1 VIAPV
6 ISVLD
11 FLILFAAALAA
22 GLFNA
27 LAGGGSIFTF
37 PALVAIGIPP
47 ILANMTNTVAL
58 CPGYVGGVLAQRRDL
73 AGQGRRVLLLLPVA
87 AAGGIAGALLLT
99 RTSDAAFRALV
110 PVLVLGACFLLAVQ
124 DRLRLLLQGRHARI
138 ALGWAVPPVLLAA
151 IYGGYFGAGLSVIF
165 LARIGLAVDDNLT
178 RLNAL
183 KQAMS
188 LVTNLAAAAWFAASA
203 TVVWPAAAVMA
214 AGALIG
220 GAAGGRLAGK
230 ARPATLRVI
239 VIAIGILI
247 AAVFALDR
255 W

>member
-1 VIAPV
+1 V
-6 ISVLD
+6 ISALD
-11 FLILFAAALAA
+11 FVILFAAALAA

-37 PALVAIGIPP
+37 PALIAIGIPP
-47 ILANMTNTVAL
+47 IVANVTNTVAL

-73 AGQGRRVLLLLPVA
+73 AGQGRQMLLLLPVA
-87 AAGGIAGALLLT
+87 LVGGVAGALLLT
-99 RTSDAAFRALV
+99 RTSDATFRALV
-110 PVLVLGACFLLAVQ
+110 PVLVLGACLLLAVQ
-124 DRLRLLLQGRHARI
+124 DRLRALLQRRRARI

-151 IYGGYFGAGLSVIF
+151 IYGGYFGAGLSVMF
-165 LARIGLAVDDNLT
+165 LAMIGLAIDDNLT

-188 LVTNLAAAAWFAASA
+188 LVTNLAAALWFGA
-203 TVVWPAAAVMA
+203 TAVVVWPAAGVMA

-220 GAAGGRLAGK
+220 GALGGRIAGRVK
-230 ARPATLRVI
+230 PATLRMI
-239 VIAIGILI
+239 VIAFGLLI
-247 AAVFALDR
+247 AAAFALDR

>member
-1 VIAPV
+1 MTSA
-6 ISVLD
+6 LYT
-11 FLILFAAALAA
+11 LILFTAALAA

-37 PALVAIGIPP
+37 PALVAIGVPP
-47 ILANMTNTVAL
+47 ILANVTNTVAL

-73 AGQGRRVLLLLPVA
+73 EGQGRRMLLLLPVA

-99 RTSDAAFRALV
+99 RTSDAIFRALV
-110 PVLVLGACFLLAVQ
+110 PLLVLGACFLLAVQ
-124 DRLRLLLQGRHARI
+124 DRLRALLQRQHARI
-138 ALGWAVPPVLLAA
+138 FLGWAIPPVLLAA
-151 IYGGYFGAGLSVIF
+151 IYGGYFGAGLSVMF
-165 LARIGLAVDDNLT
+165 LAMIGLAIDDNLT

-188 LVTNLAAAAWFAASA
+188 LVTNIAAALLFAATA
-203 TVVWPAAAVMA
+203 PVVWPAAGVMA

-220 GAAGGRLAGK
+220 GALGGRLAGAVK
-230 ARPATLRVI
+230 PGTLRAI
-239 VIAIGILI
+239 VIAVGVLI
-247 AAVFALDR
+247 AAIFALDG

>member
-1 VIAPV
+1 VGSALHV
-6 ISVLD
+6 
-11 FLILFAAALAA
+11 LILFSAAFAA

-47 ILANMTNTVAL
+47 IVANVTNTVAL

-73 AGQGRRVLLLLPVA
+73 TGQGSRMLLLLPVA

-99 RTSDAAFRALV
+99 RTSDATFRALV

-124 DRLRLLLQGRHARI
+124 DRLRALLQGRRTRI
-138 ALGWAVPPVLLAA
+138 ALGWAVVPVLLAA
-151 IYGGYFGAGLSVIF
+151 IYGGYFGAGLSVMF
-165 LARIGLAVDDNLT
+165 LAMIGLAIDDNLT

-188 LVTNLAAAAWFAASA
+188 LVTNIAAALWFAVTAE
-203 TVVWPAAAVMA
+203 VVWPAAGVMA

-220 GAAGGRLAGK
+220 GALGGRLAGK
-230 ARPATLRVI
+230 LRPATLRWI
-239 VIAIGILI
+239 VIAIGISI
-247 AAVFALDR
+247 AIVFAFDR

>member
-1 VIAPV
+1 M
-6 ISVLD
+6 ISALD
-11 FLILFAAALAA
+11 FVILFAAALAA

-37 PALVAIGIPP
+37 PVLVAVGLPP
-47 ILANMTNTVAL
+47 IVANVTNTVAL
-58 CPGYVGGVLAQRRDL
+58 CPGYIGGVLAQRRDL
-73 AGQGRRVLLLLPVA
+73 AGQARRMLVLLPVA

-99 RTSDAAFRALV
+99 RTSDATFRALV
-110 PVLVLGACFLLAVQ
+110 PLLVLGACGLLAVQ
-124 DRLRLLLQGRHARI
+124 DRLRSLLQRRQARI

-151 IYGGYFGAGLSVIF
+151 IYGGYFGAGLSVMF
-165 LARIGLAVDDNLT
+165 LAMIGLAIDDNLT

-188 LVTNLAAAAWFAASA
+188 LVTNIAAALWFAANA
-203 TVVWPAAAVMA
+203 AVVWPAAGVMA
-214 AGALIG
+214 VGALIG
-220 GAAGGRLAGK
+220 GALGGRVAG
-230 ARPATLRVI
+230 AVQPPTLRWIVI
-239 VIAIGILI
+239 VIGIVI